1 MTVLLSC
8 QSLTKSY
15 GDRPLFQDISFGI
28 GDDERLG
35 LIGPNGAGKRT
46 LLKLFLNMEK
56 PDGGAISARRG
67 LRLGY
72 VPQAEEFAPGRTVGD
87 VLTEALADSPLD
99 PTEAAL
105 QMEITLA
112 RVGFAAKEEAA
123 HTLSG
128 GWKKRL
134 AIAQALVQEPDLLLM
149 DEPTNHLDLEGVL
162 WLEELLK
169 NAPFAFVVISHDR
182 YFLENVSNRIVELN
196 PAYADGY
203 LSVNGAYSN
212 FLIKREEYLA
222 AQAHHEVALKTKVR
236 REIEWLQRG
245 AQART
250 TKQQA
255 RIQEAGRLIG
265 ELGEVKNRNAQ
276 GKTAG
281 IAFSASGRQTRDL
294 LVAKNLAAVQG
305 GRTLFSGLDL
315 TLAPRMRLGLLG
327 PNGSG
332 KTTLLRTLTGERPP
346 DTGTIKRADGLRVVL
361 FDQKRERLD
370 TSVTLREALSPNGET
385 IIYQG
390 NPVHVSGW
398 AKRFLFSSDQL
409 NRPLSRF
416 SGGEQARVLIA
427 RLMLQPADLLILD
440 EPTNDLDIPTLEV
453 LEDSLSEFPGAL
465 VLVTHD
471 RFMLDQVSTEVLA
484 LDGQGGAGFFADYDQ
499 WEQHQRRPATP
510 EPTKPKAPAPSSH
523 RLTTAERREWKGIE
537 AQIEAAEQRVQSCS
551 RRWKRREWPPTP
563 CACPSAGRNCTT
575 RRSKSPAFTPAG
587 RSWRRGRDD
596 SPCSQEGN
604 RAGLPLRDRPL

>member
-15 GDRPLFQDISFGI
+15 SDRPLFQNITFGI
-28 GDDERLG
+28 SGDERLG
-35 LIGPNGAGKRT
+35 LIGPNGAGKST
-46 LLKLFLNMEK
+46 LLKLFAGLEK
-56 PDGGAISARRG
+56 PDGGTLSARRG

-72 VPQAEEFAPGRTVGD
+72 LAQAEEFTPGRTVED
-87 VLTEALADSPLD
+87 VLAEALADSPLD
-99 PTEAAL
+99 ATEKTL
-105 QMEITLA
+105 QIEITLA
-112 RVGFAAKEEAA
+112 RVGFADRTETA

-134 AIAQALVQEPDLLLM
+134 AIAQALVREPDLLLM

-162 WLEELLK
+162 WLEEMLQ
-169 NAPFAFVVISHDR
+169 NASFAFVVISHDR
-182 YFLENVSNRIVELN
+182 YFLEHVTRRVIELN
-196 PAYADGY
+196 PAYADGS
-203 LSVNGAYSN
+203 LSIHGNYSN
-212 FLIKREEYLA
+212 FLVKREEYLS
-222 AQAHHEVALKTKVR
+222 AQAHQEVALKSKVR

-265 ELGEVKNRNAQ
+265 EWGEVKDRNAQ
-276 GKTAG
+276 GRTAG
-281 IAFSASGRQTRDL
+281 IAFTASGRQTRDL
-294 LVAKNLAAVQG
+294 VVAKGLAAAAG
-305 GRTLFSGLDL
+305 ERTLFSGLDL
-315 TLAPRMRLGLLG
+315 TLAPRIRLGLLG

-332 KTTLLRTLTGERPP
+332 KTTLLKILTGERSP
-346 DTGTIKRADGLRVVL
+346 DGGTIKRADGLRVVL
-361 FDQKRERLD
+361 FDQNRQHLD

-385 IIYQG
+385 VMYQG

-398 AKRFLFSSDQL
+398 AKRFLFASDQL

-453 LEDSLSEFPGAL
+453 LEDSLTEFPGAL

-471 RFMLDQVSTEVLA
+471 RYMLDAVSTEVLA
-484 LDGQGGAGFFADYDQ
+484 LDGRGGFGSFADYDQ
-499 WEQHQRRPATP
+499 WEQYQRREVAP
-510 EPTKPKAPAPSSH
+510 EPTKVRAAPAPKAPGPSGN

-537 AQIEAAEQRVQSCS
+537 AQIEAAEQRVQDLQRQMDDPVIASDPVRLPQCWQDLHAAQEEVT
-551 RRWKRREWPPTP
+551 RLYARWEELEAR
-563 CACPSAGRNCTT
+563 
-575 RRSKSPAFTPAG
+575 
-587 RSWRRGRDD
+587 
-596 SPCSQEGN
+596 QE
-604 RAGLPLRDRPL
+604 